1 MRNKCWLSVLEVLI
15 AATVTLAVFVI
26 IFSGTKAV
34 KGQQN
39 EAICMDHFHRIH
51 QALRAYM
58 DDWGT
63 VEPQIGVAAEYWEVG
78 FPPYP
83 SFLYR
88 DRHGN
93 RLSVLNVLEEW
104 WDCPVWVP
112 RTGTQPLTGYAAQL
126 YVGEPTVMGEVA
138 LPTRELLRRSGAL
151 LPVLLDVHHTGREI
165 HLNLAGSIYVK
176 SQ

>member
-1 MRNKCWLSVLEVLI
+1 MRNKFRLSVLEVLI
-15 AATVTLAVFVI
+15 AATITLAVFVI
-26 IFSGTKAV
+26 IFSGTEAV

-39 EAICMDHFHRIH
+39 EAVCMDHFHRIH

-83 SFLYR
+83 SFIYR

-93 RLSVLNVLEEW
+93 RLSALNVLDEW

-112 RTGTQPLTGYAAQL
+112 RAGTQPLTGYAAQL
-126 YVGEPTVMGEVA
+126 YVGELATMRGVGV
-138 LPTRELLRRSGAL
+138 PTRDLLRGSGEL
-151 LPVLLDVHHTGREI
+151 LPVLLDVNHTGREI
-165 HLNLAGSIYVK
+165 YLNLAGSIYVK
-176 SQ
+176 SR